1 MAPALRGGR
10 AVRPPASP
18 TPPVVGGVAIGN
30 ADKLW
35 WPDEGVTKLDVVRH
49 YERVAP
55 RLAPWLADR
64 PLTAERCP
72 DGMRGR
78 CFYQKNFV
86 GPAYRALRTH
96 PVPAPSV
103 GRTVRYAVGGE
114 LKTLLTLVNLGSLA
128 IHVMNCRVGSLHR
141 PDWLAFDLDPS
152 TGFADAVRVAL
163 VLRDVLE
170 DLGLR
175 GYPKTTGGKG
185 LHVLVPLRAGPTQ
198 GEVLAC
204 ARAIGQ
210 RVAGRALALAT
221 LDIARARRGGRV
233 YLDPLRNA
241 LGQTVVAPYAVRR
254 RPGAPV
260 STPLAWEEVTTRLDP
275 GRFGVRT
282 IGRRLEREDPWAAF
296 WEDAQALPAVGRAA

>member
-1 MAPALRGGR
+1 MAGAARGR
-10 AVRPPASP
+10 HAVRPPASA
-18 TPPVVGGVAIGN
+18 TRPVVGGVAISN

-35 WPDEGVTKLDVVRH
+35 WPDEGITKLDVVRH
-49 YERVAP
+49 YERVAL

-96 PVPAPSV
+96 PVLAPSA
-103 GRTVRYAVGGE
+103 GRTVHYAVGGKLE
-114 LKTLLTLVNLGSLA
+114 TLLTLVNLGSLA

-152 TGFADAVRVAL
+152 TGFPDAVGVAL

-185 LHVLVPLRAGPTQ
+185 LHVLVPLRDGPTHRA
-198 GEVLAC
+198 VLAA

-210 RVAGRALALAT
+210 RVAERAPALAT

-241 LGQTVVAPYAVRR
+241 LGQTIVAPYAVRR

-275 GRFGVRT
+275 GRFTVRT
-282 IGRRLEREDPWAAF
+282 IARRLEREDPWATF
-296 WEDAQALPAVGRAA
+296 WEDAQALPALGRAA